1 VSRCGKTKTTDPPI
15 VALGQ
20 HSAEHPHRPL
30 LIFLGVTGFDGKGVD
45 EAEDYKPITGKAKIV
60 SLGHSAMRAAA

>member
-1 VSRCGKTKTTDPPI
+1 VVKPRQPTRQLSLLVNP
-15 VALGQ
+15 
-20 HSAEHPHRPL
+20 AEHPQRPL

>member
-1 VSRCGKTKTTDPPI
+1 LVNP
-15 VALGQ
+15 
-20 HSAEHPHRPL
+20 AEHPHRPL

>member
-1 VSRCGKTKTTDPPI
+1 MRLNQDNRPANCRPWSTP
-15 VALGQ
+15 
-20 HSAEHPHRPL
+20 AEYPHRPL